1 VSILGVSIIRWE
13 PQNLPAYDAVTCFLF
28 AILMFVSSAGPSW
41 AGSTVSDYQQE
52 LIERATQSRLADER
66 EWQLLLHYGTDV
78 FGNAVSEEDDEGFF
92 LSSNGKHDPQAELE
106 ATLRRFFSVD
116 LVGRSK
122 QPAQC
127 AFIARYHWL
136 KERLQFDEQQLTPQP
151 CERFER
157 WRAELQPQGVS
168 LIFPAAFL
176 NNPASMFGHTFLRI
190 DQHGQT
196 EQTRLLAYTIDYAAD
211 VPAGAGLEF
220 AFKGMF
226 GGYKGFFS
234 TPPYYLKV
242 QAYRDI
248 ENRDMWE
255 YRLNLTPAH
264 IDRLLMHAWE
274 MGNAYFDYFFFKE
287 NCSYHILSLLEYA
300 NPDLHLRDQFHVW
313 TIPADTVRVIVDY
326 PGLVGDATYRPSRST
341 IIKRKRTLLTTGE
354 LELSRRIKEEP
365 EFAGDP
371 VFVAQPLQRRALI
384 LDLVSDYLRYK
395 SESDDP
401 EVTIYKERN
410 RRVLTARSALS
421 IPSEVMDISPYTRQ
435 PDSGHRT
442 TRVSIGGGWRNDETF
457 EEASFR
463 ALYHDL
469 LDPEQGYTPDAQ
481 IEALG
486 LTVRHYN
493 RAEQTRVERAT
504 LLNILSLSPIDDL
517 FRAPSWKVNAGMNT
531 IRHRGCRLCSNGV
544 LSGGLGGA
552 IDTTFIKREVVFAF
566 AEAEA
571 NISPAYHEYHRVGG
585 GATVGILA
593 DVTDRWKLTGSGSY
607 FRYPLGDRSDDIRWH
622 VGSRYTLARDWTV
635 RLEYTHRDRDDD
647 LVFSIHAFF

>member
-1 VSILGVSIIRWE
+1 VAESAA
-13 PQNLPAYDAVTCFLF
+13 QAYQHD
-28 AILMFVSSAGPSW
+28 
-41 AGSTVSDYQQE
+41 
-52 LIERATQSRLADER
+52 LIERATQAHLAGER
-66 EWQLLLHYGTDV
+66 EWRLLLHYGTDS
-78 FGNAVSEEDDEGFF
+78 FGRVVSEEDDEGFF
-92 LSSNGKHDPQAELE
+92 LSPHGKYDPQAELE
-106 ATLRRFFSVD
+106 ATIRQFFSAD

-136 KERLQFDEQQLTPQP
+136 KERLRFDEHRLVPESCQ
-151 CERFER
+151 RFDR
-157 WRAELQPQGVS
+157 WRAELNPQGVS

-211 VPAGAGLEF
+211 VPSGAGLEF
-220 AFKGMF
+220 AFKGIF

-242 QAYRDI
+242 QTYRDI

-255 YRLNLTPAH
+255 YRLNLTDAQ

-300 NPDLHLRDQFHVW
+300 DPELHLRDQFHVW
-313 TIPADTVRVIVDY
+313 TIPADTVRAVVEH
-326 PGLVGDATYRPSRST
+326 PGLVRDVTYRPSRST
-341 IIKRKRTLLTTGE
+341 IIKRKRALLTADE
-354 LELSRRIKEEP
+354 RELSRRIKEEP
-365 EFAGDP
+365 ELAGDP
-371 VFVAQPLQRRALI
+371 AFSAQPRPRQALV

-395 SESDDP
+395 GESDDP
-401 EVTIYKERN
+401 EVTVYKERN

-421 IPSEVMDISPYTRQ
+421 IPSEAIAIPPYTKQ

-442 TRVSIGGGWRNDETF
+442 TRVSIGGGWRNDDTF

-481 IEALG
+481 IEAFG

-493 RAEQTRVERAT
+493 QAEQTRVERAT
-504 LLNILSLSPIDDL
+504 LINIVSLSPVDDL
-517 FRAPSWKVNAGMNT
+517 FRAPSWKVNAGMHT

-544 LSGGLGGA
+544 VNGGIGGA
-552 IDTTFIKREVVFAF
+552 FETSFMTREVVYAF

-571 NISPAYHEYHRVGG
+571 NVSPAYHEYHRVGG
-585 GATVGILA
+585 GVTVGILA
-593 DVTDRWKLTGSGSY
+593 DVTDRWKVTGSGSY
-607 FRYPLGDRSDDIRWH
+607 LRYPLGDQSDDIRWH
-622 VGSRYTLARDWTV
+622 VGSRYTLARDWAA

-647 LVFSIHAFF
+647 LVFSIQAFF